1 VAGRAGR
8 KNKQGKVLIQ
18 AFNPS
23 HAILGM
29 VLEHNYEAMY
39 QSQLIE
45 RERFNYPPF
54 CRIVQLS
61 VRHVDADLINRAADE
76 LAKRLRALF
85 GKRVLGPEYP
95 TVSRIRNQ
103 YLKNI
108 LIKFE
113 KGIALPKAKEEIKKA
128 IIKLNAHPDYKPVRV
143 VIDVDPM

>member
-1 VAGRAGR
+1 
-8 KNKQGKVLIQ
+8 
-18 AFNPS
+18 
-23 HAILGM
+23 M
-29 VLEHNYEAMY
+29 
-39 QSQLIE
+39 
-45 RERFNYPPF
+45 
-54 CRIVQLS
+54 
-61 VRHVDADLINRAADE
+61 DADLINRAADE

-113 KGIALPKAKEEIKKA
+113 KGIPLPKAKEEIRNA
-128 IIKLNAHPDYKPVRV
+128 IMKLNAHPDYKAVRV